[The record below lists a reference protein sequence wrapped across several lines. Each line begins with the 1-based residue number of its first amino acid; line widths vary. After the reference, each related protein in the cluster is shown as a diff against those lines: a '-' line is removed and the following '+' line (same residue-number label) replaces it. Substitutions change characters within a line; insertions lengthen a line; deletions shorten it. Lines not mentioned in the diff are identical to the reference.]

1 MKRREFFKTT
11 GMAILGLSL
20 GIGWKEWLY
29 ADDLFRVTLLQT
41 NDTHSR
47 IDPFPP
53 DSGRNAGLGGIARRA
68 TFVKQVRRENP
79 HTLLLD
85 AGDVFQGTPYFNLYR
100 GKIEYH
106 TMSLC
111 GYDVVTL
118 GNHEFDNG
126 VASLHQAMEYAQFAF
141 VNCNYLIADTPLVHR
156 VKPYVV
162 QSLGEIRIGITGVGV
177 RLDNL
182 VAPKNRE
189 NIGYLDPRPRLK
201 QIVNRLRY
209 DHRCA
214 LVVVISHLG
223 IDGRGDQPG
232 DRQLAKEVEGID
244 FIVGGH
250 SHTFMRQPEVLQSPS
265 GRPVYIFQVGY
276 GGIYVGRSDLFFRRD
291 KLVGVY
297 SSVVPMDAFL
307 KADESVVKEP
317 VESIGQAG

>member
-1 MKRREFFKTT
+1 MKRREFLKTT
-11 GMAILGLSL
+11 GAAILGLTL

-29 ADDLFRVTLLQT
+29 ADDLFRLTLLQT

-68 TFVKQVRRENP
+68 TFVKQVRQENP

-126 VASLHQAMEYAQFAF
+126 VASLYQAMEYAQFEL
-141 VNCNYLIADTPLVHR
+141 VNCNYQMDGTPLVHR
-156 VKPYVV
+156 VKPYVLK
-162 QSLGEIRIGITGVGV
+162 SLGEIRVGITGVGV
-177 RLDNL
+177 RLDDL

-189 NIGYLDPRPRLK
+189 GIRYLDPRPILK
-201 QIVNRLRY
+201 EIVNILRY

-223 IDGRGDQPG
+223 IDGRGDHPG
-232 DRQLAKEVEGID
+232 DRQLARDVEGID

-250 SHTFMRQPEVLQSPS
+250 SHTFMQQPEVVRSPS
-265 GRPVYIFQVGY
+265 GHPVHIFQVGY

-297 SSVVPMDAFL
+297 SSVIPMNASLVP
-307 KADESVVKEP
+307 DESVLEHP
-317 VESIGQAG
+317 VEFIGRVG